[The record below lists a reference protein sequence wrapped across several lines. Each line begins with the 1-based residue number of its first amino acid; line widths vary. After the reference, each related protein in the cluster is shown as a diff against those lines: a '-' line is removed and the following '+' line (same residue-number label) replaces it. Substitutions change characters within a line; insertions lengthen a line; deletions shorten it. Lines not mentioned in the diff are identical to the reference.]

1 MSSMISESVWL
12 EFTEILVPVLA
23 WAVVWALAFA
33 ASLQGLT
40 PASLSADDRSYWAS
54 CVVGSIHA
62 AYTGYQ
68 ALALLDLPFWPGV
81 ISIWDDFGAR
91 HIEWELVLL
100 VSLGFFVFDFALT
113 LCSPGMQGQKLVAV
127 HHLLT
132 LGIHSSIPRYG
143 MFAALS
149 AMGYLAEL
157 STPLVNGRWM
167 LSVTTGTGDAVYLA
181 NGIAMMVIFFFC
193 RIVAGAF
200 YLYEMFVLVP
210 RHAPP
215 LLSDMGI
222 QGRVIPPLTLAF
234 YALNIYWMYKIVKGA
249 LKALGLTSSKKSD

>member
-1 MSSMISESVWL
+1 MFSEAVWL

-23 WAVVWALAFA
+23 GGRVGARR
-33 ASLQGLT
+33 SPRPLQGLT
-40 PASLSADDRSYWAS
+40 VAQRGRPLVLGVVRRRVDPRRVHRVPGARAPRPA
-54 CVVGSIHA
+54 V
-62 AYTGYQ
+62 
-68 ALALLDLPFWPGV
+68 LARRDLDLGRLC
-81 ISIWDDFGAR
+81 AR

-210 RHAPP
+210 APRAAAALRHGDPGSRHPAAHA
-215 LLSDMGI
+215 
-222 QGRVIPPLTLAF
+222 RF

>member
-1 MSSMISESVWL
+1 MHGPRGVEQCCCAVRVGRVGVYSLL
-12 EFTEILVPVLA
+12 EQPLDRREVALSARRGEERRRRTSNLELLDSCVARILALLPAGLA
-23 WAVVWALAFA
+23 DDDAPDERGEALSRLRVVVRDSGA
-33 ASLQGLT
+33 
-40 PASLSADDRSYWAS
+40 ASLSADDRSYWAS

-157 STPLVNGRWM
+157 STPLVNGR
-167 LSVTTGTGDAVYLA
+167 VAAGTAEDKL
-181 NGIAMMVIFFFC
+181 
-193 RIVAGAF
+193 
-200 YLYEMFVLVP
+200 VLVWDADTCQVTQ
-210 RHAPP
+210 RHH
-215 LLSDMGI
+215 LLSI
-222 QGRVIPPLTLAF
+222 RL
-234 YALNIYWMYKIVKGA
+234 
-249 LKALGLTSSKKSD
+249 